1 MFYFIGFHK
10 VSRMAKSFQK
20 SESRIL
26 LFRKI
31 KPCAISL
38 LFNLIFQIDYHE
50 SSVSQRT
57 PEEMGWTVREFLL
70 KNTPHFHHKINEKDI
85 WKGLQDHAGEG
96 YCVPR
101 GVAQHLKV
109 IMKKEKMAK
118 NVLERPKH
126 ALFLDKNHR
135 MRHGGAKSHLCE
147 ICMAAFFNDE
157 GLTDHKRGVHP
168 QVDTSDGGEKSF
180 YFCSKCG
187 KKFSTRRQFYQHVNR
202 LHKQI
207 VCFKCNLTVGSYPAL
222 RIHKKK
228 CDLPIND

>member
-57 PEEMGWTVREFLL
+57 PEELGWTVREFLL

-85 WKGLQDHAGEG
+85 WKGLQDHAGDL
-96 YCVPR
+96 R
-101 GVAQHLKV
+101 KR
-109 IMKKEKMAK
+109 
-118 NVLERPKH
+118 VLQPHKTQEPQ
-126 ALFLDKNHR
+126 
-135 MRHGGAKSHLCE
+135 
-147 ICMAAFFNDE
+147 DE
-157 GLTDHKRGVHP
+157 ARW
-168 QVDTSDGGEKSF
+168 
-180 YFCSKCG
+180 G
-187 KKFSTRRQFYQHVNR
+187 KITLV
-202 LHKQI
+202 
-207 VCFKCNLTVGSYPAL
+207 
-222 RIHKKK
+222 
-228 CDLPIND
+228 